1 MKIQFCSDLHLE
13 FPENQRF
20 LKSHPFQDR
29 GDILL
34 LAGDIVPLGQI
45 DRHADFFSYLSDSF
59 QATYWVPGNHEYYH
73 FDIADKSGVLNE
85 KIRSNIFLLNNV
97 TIDHEDIR
105 LIFSTLWSKISP
117 LHQWSIQNGLSDFR
131 AIKLNH
137 KSFLPSHYNRL
148 HEESL
153 IFLKGELSGDGDEQ
167 AKRIVVT
174 HHVPTFLNY
183 PKKYRG
189 DVLNEAFATELY
201 DLIEETGVDYW
212 IFGHHHQNIPDFKI
226 GKSTLITNQLGYVL
240 YNEHQRF
247 DLSRTIEL

>member
-13 FPENQRF
+13 FPDNRRF
-20 LKSHPFQDR
+20 LKTHPIQVR

-45 DRHADFFSYLSDSF
+45 NRHADFFNYLSDSF
-59 QATYWVPGNHEYYH
+59 QAIYWVPGNHEYYH
-73 FDIADKSGVLNE
+73 YDIADKSGALNE
-85 KIRSNIFLLNNV
+85 KIRTNIFLVNNV
-97 TIDHEDIR
+97 TINYQDIR
-105 LIFSTLWSKISP
+105 FIFSTLWSKISN
-117 LHQWSIQNGLSDFR
+117 LNQWTIQKSLSDFQV
-131 AIKLNH
+131 IKLNR
-137 KSFLPSHYNRL
+137 KSFLPAHYNRL

-153 IFLKGELSGDGDEQ
+153 VFLKEELSGVEH

-189 DVLNEAFATELY
+189 DVLNEAFGTELY

-212 IFGHHHQNIPDFKI
+212 IFGHHHQNIPDFSI
-226 GKSTLITNQLGYVL
+226 GKSALVTNQLGYVFH
-240 YNEHQRF
+240 NEHQRF

>member
-13 FPENQRF
+13 FPDNREF
-20 LKSHPFQDR
+20 LNTHPIQVR

-34 LAGDIVPLGQI
+34 LAGDIVPLGEI
-45 DRHADFFSYLSDSF
+45 ERHADFFNYLSDSF
-59 QATYWVPGNHEYYH
+59 QAIYWVPGNHEYYH
-73 FDIADKSGVLNE
+73 YDIAE
-85 KIRSNIFLLNNV
+85 
-97 TIDHEDIR
+97 
-105 LIFSTLWSKISP
+105 LWSKISA
-117 LHQWSIQNGLSDFR
+117 LNQSAIQNGLSDFR

-137 KSFLPSHYNRL
+137 KAFLPSHYNRL
-148 HEESL
+148 YEESV
-153 IFLKGELSGDGDEQ
+153 IFLKEELSGDEY

-183 PKKYRG
+183 PEKYRG

-201 DLIEETGVDYW
+201 DLIEETGIDYW

-226 GKSTLITNQLGYVL
+226 GKSTLVTNQLGYVL